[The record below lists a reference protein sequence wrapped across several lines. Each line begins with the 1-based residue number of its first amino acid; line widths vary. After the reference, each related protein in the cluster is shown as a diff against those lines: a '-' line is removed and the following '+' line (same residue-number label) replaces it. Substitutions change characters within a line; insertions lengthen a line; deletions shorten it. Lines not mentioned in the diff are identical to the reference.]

1 MKKSLKVF
9 LIVLSVFIVIILS
22 VLLVVSHNYKDPVE
36 KVPVEDATGNRNP
49 YIMPFEETMVSAHR
63 SGGGIAPEN
72 TLMAF
77 QNCVENGKFSID
89 IFEFDLHL
97 TKDDQLVLLHD
108 KTLDRT
114 SNAVEVFGHEDVYP
128 HDYTYE
134 ELMQL
139 NMGEGFETDDG
150 ETPYKGLKGEEIPEN
165 LHIMRLQDIFDY
177 LKPYGDHNFIIEIKD
192 SDDIGRKAT
201 DKLYETLKEN
211 DLLQRV
217 VVGTFHG
224 EISQYMDDNYP
235 DMLRSAGIK
244 EVVDFYFSSLCGIH
258 HAPDYYKFKALQIPA
273 NQFVIHLGTSRLCN
287 YAHKYN
293 IAVQYWTIN
302 DPEDVAFL
310 ASVGADAVM
319 SDNPDMV
326 FETLRGDETE

>member
-1 MKKSLKVF
+1 M
-9 LIVLSVFIVIILS
+9 LIGTI
-22 VLLVVSHNYKDPVE
+22 LLVVTHNYKDPVE
-36 KVPVEDATGNRNP
+36 KIPAEDATGERNP
-49 YIMPFEETMVSAHR
+49 YIVPTGNTMVSAHR

-77 QNCVENGKFSID
+77 QNCAENSKFSID

-114 SNAVEVFGHEDVYP
+114 SDAVEVFGQEDVYP
-128 HDYTYE
+128 HDHTYE
-134 ELMQL
+134 ELLQL
-139 NMGEGFETDDG
+139 NMGEGFTTDDG
-150 ETPYKGLKGEEIPEN
+150 ETPYKGLKGDEIPEN
-165 LHIMRLQDIFDY
+165 LHIMRLQDVFDY
-177 LKPYGDHNFIIEIKD
+177 LAPFGEHNFIIEIKD

-201 DKLYETLKEN
+201 DKLYEILKEN
-211 DLLQRV
+211 DMLSHV

-224 EISQYMDDNYP
+224 EISKYMDETYP
-235 DMLRSAGIK
+235 DMLRSAGIL
-244 EVVDFYFSSLCGIH
+244 EVVDFYFSSLCGIK

-273 NQFVIHLGTSRLCN
+273 DQFVINLGTSRLCN

-302 DPEDVAFL
+302 EPEKVQLL
-310 ASVGADAVM
+310 ADAGADAVM

-326 FETLRGDETE
+326 YETLREHV